1 VSALARNPR
10 LYVALGALG
19 LIALVSIFAP
29 WIAGHDPR
37 EAAPENQL
45 LEPSREYP
53 FGTDLLGRDVFS
65 RVVYGGRRTLGVAL
79 LTVVVTLLPG
89 IAIALGGGLGVQGD
103 VCGAVTGCALA
114 LSLAAAGK
122 TKDYAERKKLA
133 MPAMGRLYQA
143 FAGRCGAV
151 RCSDICGLDLRT
163 PEGMAGLVTG
173 ARAEKCAPVVVVAA
187 RLLGEEIR
195 RMSGSLK

>member
-1 VSALARNPR
+1 MSALARNPR

-37 EAAPENQL
+37 VAAPENQL

-89 IAIALGGGLGVQGD
+89 IAIGLAAGYAGRWLDWALMSVMDALL
-103 VCGAVTGCALA
+103 AFPSLLLALA
-114 LSLAAAGK
+114 LVTVFGSG
-122 TKDYAERKKLA
+122 
-133 MPAMGRLYQA
+133 MVQIA
-143 FAGRCGAV
+143 FAVG
-151 RCSDICGLDLRT
+151 I
-163 PEGMAGLVTG
+163 AGIPRM
-173 ARAEKCAPVVVVAA
+173 RASRA
-187 RLLGEEIR
+187 RLCWR
-195 RMSGSLK
+195 RAPKPMSMPPGLLAPARSGSWRGMWCRRSRCRFCRLPG